1 LLRGSLF
8 RRLAAKKQF
17 SAATKPFSAL
27 AQNDG
32 NAGWL
37 SRPQRQR
44 RTAPGMATGDSQMRT
59 LGFFL
64 AFVFVLAGQSIAGS
78 TDGHLPGVGTF
89 AYTGSPI
96 GPAASHDMVVAAR

>member
-1 LLRGSLF
+1 VRLRLF

-27 AQNDG
+27 AQNGG
-32 NAGWL
+32 NAAWL

-44 RTAPGMATGDSQMRT
+44 RTAPGMASGDSQMRT
-59 LGFFL
+59 LRFIL
-64 AFVFVLAGQSIAGS
+64 AFAFVLAGPSIAGS
-78 TDGHLPGVGTF
+78 TDSHLPGVGTF

-96 GPAASHDMVVAAR
+96 ATAASRGMVVAAR

>member
-1 LLRGSLF
+1 
-8 RRLAAKKQF
+8 
-17 SAATKPFSAL
+17 
-27 AQNDG
+27 
-32 NAGWL
+32 
-37 SRPQRQR
+37 
-44 RTAPGMATGDSQMRT
+44 MRT